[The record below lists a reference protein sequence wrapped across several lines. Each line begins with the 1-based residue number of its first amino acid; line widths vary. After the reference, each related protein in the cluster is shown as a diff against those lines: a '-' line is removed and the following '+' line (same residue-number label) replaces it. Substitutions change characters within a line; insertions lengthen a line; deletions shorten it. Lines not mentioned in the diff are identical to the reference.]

1 MSKVNLK
8 NDKLINCIAY
18 AIIGI
23 LLVILKSGSLGILMT
38 LIGILLIAMGVLD
51 IMNSKDKTPGII
63 ELVIGLAIIIC
74 GWTIADIVLLIF
86 GILLIIKGA
95 IELSRTYKLGINY
108 MLSPIATIVIGVIL
122 VIARW
127 ALIDVFCV
135 IAGIIFIVNAV
146 LILIGKT
153 AK

>member
-1 MSKVNLK
+1 
-8 NDKLINCIAY
+8 
-18 AIIGI
+18 
-23 LLVILKSGSLGILMT
+23 MT

-127 ALIDVFCV
+127 TLIDVFCV